1 MMAGKM
7 FMSDRKH
14 AGTERML
21 PVRILSLFL
30 VLVLTAGLTACG
42 GSGDSGKDLDL
53 EEMLTKIQEE
63 ESSLPEM
70 ETIKASDD
78 NAEINFSVLCDFEYK
93 DVADYIYTY
102 AKDGTASELSI
113 IRLKDASDASY
124 LMSSLKD
131 HIASRRETM
140 RNYSPDQVDMV
151 DSYVLVNE
159 GAYVGL
165 FISQHNG
172 SMQKV
177 FQEFF
182 K

>member
-1 MMAGKM
+1 MYNKM
-7 FMSDRKH
+7 FESRGKSI
-14 AGTERML
+14 
-21 PVRILSLFL
+21 PVRILSLLL

-42 GSGDSGKDLDL
+42 SGKDGGKDL
-53 EEMLTKIQEE
+53 NLQEMLTKIQEE

-70 ETIKASDD
+70 ETIKAGDAH
-78 NAEINFSVLCDFEYK
+78 AEINFSVLCDYDYK
-93 DVADYIYTY
+93 EVADYIYTY

-113 IRLKDASDASY
+113 IRLKDASNASY

-131 HIASRRETM
+131 HIATRRETM

-151 DSYVLVNE
+151 DHYVLVNE